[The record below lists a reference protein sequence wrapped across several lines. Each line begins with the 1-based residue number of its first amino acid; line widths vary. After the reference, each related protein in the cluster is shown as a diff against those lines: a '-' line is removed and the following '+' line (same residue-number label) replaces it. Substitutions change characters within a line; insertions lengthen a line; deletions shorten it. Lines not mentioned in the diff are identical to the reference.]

1 MRTKWIVVAGVT
13 AGVLVSGTA
22 VAAATDRVVP
32 TVASSPSASP
42 AGVSRAE
49 AERIA
54 QALVPGARVV
64 ETKRDVDGGRAV
76 WNVHLITAQGAKVE
90 VKVDLSTGAA
100 RIDDRR
106 ETEPGDDRGRD
117 DSGTDDHGGRGRDDS
132 ETDDHGGHG
141 NDDTGTDDHGGH
153 GNDDTGTDDHGGRG
167 RH

>member
-42 AGVSRAE
+42 AGISRAE

-54 QALVPGARVV
+54 LAKVPGARVV
-64 ETKRDVDGGRAV
+64 ETERDVEGGRAV
-76 WNVHLITAQGAKVE
+76 WNVHLITAKGAKVE

-117 DSGTDDHGGRGRDDS
+117 DSGTDDHGGRDDS
-132 ETDDHGGHG
+132 GTDDHGGR
-141 NDDTGTDDHGGH
+141 DDSGTDDHGGH
-153 GNDDTGTDDHGGRG
+153 GNDDSGSDDHGGRG